1 MRSFSTVELTQQIGA
16 VTHAASREPVTI
28 THHRKPRFVLMSVE
42 DFEKMREGG
51 RPRRAY
57 GIGETPPELA
67 DMLAPELERRNSNG
81 AHRVIAAE

>member
-1 MRSFSTVELTQQIGA
+1 LRTFSTVELTQQIGA

-42 DFEKMREGG
+42 DFEKMREGA

-67 DMLAPELERRNSNG
+67 GMLTAELERRISDG
-81 AHRVIAAE
+81 AADHAD

>member
-1 MRSFSTVELTQQIGA
+1 M
-16 VTHAASREPVTI
+16 THAASREPVTI

-67 DMLAPELERRNSNG
+67 DMLALELERRVGDG
-81 AHRVIAAE
+81 AADYAD

>member
-1 MRSFSTVELTQQIGA
+1 MRTFSTVELTQQIGE

-28 THHRKPRFVLMSVE
+28 THHRKPRFVLMSME

-67 DMLAPELERRNSNG
+67 DMLASELERRVGDG
-81 AHRVIAAE
+81 AVDYAD

>member
-28 THHRKPRFVLMSVE
+28 THHRKPRFVLMSME
-42 DFEKMREGG
+42 DFEKMREGV
-51 RPRRAY
+51 RPRRAF

-67 DMLAPELERRNSNG
+67 DMLASELERRISDDT
-81 AHRVIAAE
+81 ADYAD

>member
-1 MRSFSTVELTQQIGA
+1 MRTFSTVELTQQIGA

-51 RPRRAY
+51 RPRRAF
-57 GIGETPPELA
+57 GVGEAPPELA
-67 DMLAPELERRNSNG
+67 DMLAAEIERRISDG
-81 AHRVIAAE
+81 ASDYAD